1 MPSLHAF
8 SDSLVLI
15 KMLATNVNSF
25 DFTILTYGDSGWG
38 TGQAVLKKIKK
49 LVLCELYK
57 T

>member
-8 SDSLVLI
+8 SDSLVLT